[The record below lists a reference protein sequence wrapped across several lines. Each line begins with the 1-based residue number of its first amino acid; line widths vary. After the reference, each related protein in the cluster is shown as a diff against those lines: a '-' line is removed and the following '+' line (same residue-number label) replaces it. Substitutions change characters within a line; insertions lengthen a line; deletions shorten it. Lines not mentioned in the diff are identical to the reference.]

1 MKAERLPN
9 IPSVP
14 QQTTQSGPSTH
25 SPGPRNGEGHGKEYM
40 SFEPVGMHE
49 RSLVFRKESELTVS
63 AAENYVDARPAV
75 SAYDHVLSSIVLPS
89 EAHAVFMF
97 NTYMKSVEHH
107 HRVIHGPTV
116 RALLSRVY
124 SSLPC
129 GQYPAPGHIA
139 LLLVIF
145 ASTAYSWRLSSE
157 EQNLFASS
165 DDCIEAARTW
175 GISAVDILE
184 LSRRVTVRSLED
196 LQAMIIG
203 ASTFQY
209 AEGDSRHASFLHTS
223 ALALARN
230 LGLHKIDFPARPQTL
245 SSPDAAI
252 ENEIRRRIWWH
263 LAARDWYVLI
273 PFPPNSQLTQKYR
286 LLAFDWGRQDGTYSI
301 HPRHMR
307 VDYPLNADDDAIPAD
322 GSASSTA
329 DPNSSFPPTS
339 MTFHLQHIRLA
350 EICRSIADR
359 LPPFF
364 HSGSPAV
371 DYDTILTLDAE
382 LQSFLDALPA
392 FLRLDYSPLP
402 THSHQHPAAASWS
415 CQRSLIN
422 AEVHARRIK
431 LHHPFLWRSNAHA
444 PSRTICLSSARA
456 ILDAGRLLVAEGLGP
471 PCAGIIRAAILSHTF
486 VAAITLVHDAQHT
499 AGDGGDATQQ
509 QHEAAIAEARGTLE
523 RAARRSLRGK
533 KFLHAF
539 EGVVEKY
546 SSSGQGRTGG
556 TADGVVGAG
565 GGGVADAAAAAA
577 AAVGVGGV
585 GGGGYGGG
593 EGGELVGGGSGGGD
607 LDVASWQALYADLE
621 LWDPGFA

>member
-1 MKAERLPN
+1 MAAMKAERLPN
-9 IPSVP
+9 IPSVH

-25 SPGPRNGEGHGKEYM
+25 SPVPRNGEGHGKEYM

-107 HRVIHGPTV
+107 HRVIHGPT
-116 RALLSRVY
+116 
-124 SSLPC
+124 
-129 GQYPAPGHIA
+129 YPAPGHIA

-230 LGLHKIDFPARPQTL
+230 LGLHKVDFPARPQTL
-245 SSPDAAI
+245 SSPDAAV
-252 ENEIRRRIWWH
+252 ENEIKRRIWWH
-263 LAARDWYVLI
+263 LAARDW
-273 PFPPNSQLTQKYR
+273 

-322 GSASSTA
+322 GSSASAA
-329 DPNSSFPPTS
+329 DPTS

-350 EICRSIADR
+350 DICRSIADR

-364 HSGSPAV
+364 HGGSPAV

-382 LQSFLDALPA
+382 LQSFLDQLPA
-392 FLRLDYSPLP
+392 FLRLDYSLP
-402 THSHQHPAAASWS
+402 PPHSHHPAAVAASWS

-431 LHHPFLWRSNAHA
+431 LHHPFLWRGSDAA
-444 PSRTICLSSARA
+444 TPSRTICLASARA
-456 ILDAGRLLVAEGLGP
+456 ILDAGRLLVAEGSP

-486 VAAITLVHDAQHT
+486 VAAITLVHDAQH
-499 AGDGGDATQQ
+499 AGGSGGDAAQQQ
-509 QHEAAIAEARGTLE
+509 QHDAAIAEARGTLE

-539 EGVVEKY
+539 EGVVERY
-546 SSSGQGRTGG
+546 RGAAA
-556 TADGVVGAG
+556 ADSVGAG
-565 GGGVADAAAAAA
+565 GGDGVADATA
-577 AAVGVGGV
+577 AAVGVGV
-585 GGGGYGGG
+585 GGGYGGG
-593 EGGELVGGGSGGGD
+593 EGGELVGGSGGD